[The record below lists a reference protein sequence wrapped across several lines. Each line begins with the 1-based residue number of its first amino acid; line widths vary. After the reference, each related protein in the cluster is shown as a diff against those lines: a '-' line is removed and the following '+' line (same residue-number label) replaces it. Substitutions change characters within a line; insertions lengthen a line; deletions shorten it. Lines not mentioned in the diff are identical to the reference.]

1 MREKLVA
8 FGDDPEALLAKISK
22 FILNICCV
30 LIWKYCKRKAVS
42 TWKNWDCCRKRIP
55 MNKVVRYS

>member
-1 MREKLVA
+1 MRGKLVA
-8 FGDDPEALLAKISK
+8 FGDDPEVLPAKISK
-22 FILNICCV
+22 FMPNICCV
-30 LIWKYCKRKAVS
+30 LIWKYWNRKAVL